1 MAAPVAAGLQ
11 TIGNFT
17 WKAKYYWSFGR
28 LPASKKK
35 KKKKS
40 DPEFGF
46 AKLITSYKV
55 IEKRE

>member
-35 KKKKS
+35 KKS

-55 IEKRE
+55 IEKRG